1 MRTLMTLTMVLGV
14 SLAGCACG
22 PTCEPGSLSCACKE
36 NAVCDGALVCGGDH
50 KCATPTLATVSVSAA
65 SARGCELVLNESAGT
80 TVAAVNFKNGLE
92 GTWVRQAPKVAVTF
106 VAGGDSPVSGQVELG
121 LVGPASGVS
130 VSKAG
135 CVDVNGVRLAGVGA
149 SVN

>member
-1 MRTLMTLTMVLGV
+1 MKMLMTLTMLLGV

-36 NAVCDGALVCGGDH
+36 NDVCDDALVCGGDK
-50 KCATPTLATVSVSAA
+50 KCATPTLATVTISAPT
-65 SARGCELVLNESAGT
+65 ARGCELVLDERAGT
-80 TVAAVNFKNGLE
+80 TVAAVRFKGGAE
-92 GTWVRQAPKVAVTF
+92 GTWLRQAPRVAVTF

-130 VSKAG
+130 VAKAG
-135 CVDVNGVRLAGVGA
+135 CVDVDGQRIAGVGA